1 MNSPPGSE
9 RERSIRCA
17 LTGLTICL
25 VAGALGWGA
34 WESMRARPSL
44 ERAIRLADAGRLDD
58 AASEVRVHLA
68 AADDD
73 HAAHLLL
80 AQIVLKR
87 PDPPSNQTECR
98 PSESAHEAMEHL
110 RRIRP
115 LNSRMAVALQIC
127 RGTALHR
134 LQRFD
139 EAEAAWLEA
148 LSINPTAPEAG
159 WNLLTLYYLQ
169 GREQEARRLALRL
182 YEVEPDPHDRVLLL
196 LELVRTD
203 ARPPAPGSIVK
214 LFAPVVRQHPDDLH
228 TAIALGLALTR
239 AGKVEEG
246 IDELRRVV
254 QTHPESVEAWDC
266 LLTGLDESGQV
277 DVMDEELERL
287 PPVVSE
293 SPRLRKHRARVAQGS
308 DRWKEAVD
316 LYLQAQRAEPY
327 NRVVEYRLSRAL
339 RHVGEATEAQRLEQ
353 RLRGRDV
360 AIQKVR
366 PLYDEATET
375 PGLGTRPHAQLYQ
388 RIADERERMQLLDEA
403 RAWHRLVLRD
413 DPKNEVSL
421 AAVSRMGEARGPR

>member
-1 MNSPPGSE
+1 MV
-9 RERSIRCA
+9 
-17 LTGLTICL
+17 CL
-25 VAGALGWGA
+25 VAGGLGWGA

-58 AASEVRVHLA
+58 AAKEVRAQLA
-68 AADDD
+68 AAGDE

-80 AQIVLKR
+80 AQIILKR
-87 PDPPSNQTECR
+87 PDPPSNQAER
-98 PSESAHEAMEHL
+98 PPSESAQEAMEHL
-110 RRIRP
+110 SRIRP
-115 LNSRMAVALQIC
+115 LNSRMAVTLQLC
-127 RGTALHR
+127 RGAALHR

-169 GREQEARRLALRL
+169 GREQEARCLALRL

-214 LFAPVVRQHPDDLH
+214 LFAPVVREHPDDLH

-239 AGKVEEG
+239 AGKVGEG

-254 QTHPESVEAWDC
+254 QTHPESVEAWDS

-277 DVMDEELERL
+277 DVIDEELERVPAVL
-287 PPVVSE
+287 SE
-293 SPRLRKHRARVAQGS
+293 SPRLWKHRGRVAQGG
-308 DRWKEAVD
+308 DRWNEAVD
-316 LYLQAQRAEPY
+316 LYRRAQRAEPY

-339 RHVGEATEAQRLEQ
+339 RHVGEAALAQRIEQ
-353 RLRGRDV
+353 RLRRRDV

-366 PLYDEATET
+366 PLYDKATET
-375 PGLGTRPHAQLYQ
+375 PGLGTRAHPELYQ
-388 RIADERERMQLLDEA
+388 RIADERERMQLPDEA

-421 AAVSRMGEARGPR
+421 AAVARLGDERGPR